1 MALTCD
7 GVLQTETSSA
17 TAICGMA
24 AVTTLNATVLG
35 RSFEQDLCEDC
46 ARDYQVCFIARGAR
60 PAGARVDYKTRAAY
74 ITASGIPFTAEE
86 ARKWLVERDLAKP
99 RGRLSATQLQTYAEA
114 H

>member
-7 GVLQTETSSA
+7 GVVETA
-17 TAICGMA
+17 EGARGVCGRPS
-24 AVTTLNATVLG
+24 VTTLTASLRG
-35 RSFEQDLCEDC
+35 RSFEQDLCDEC
-46 ARDYQVCFIARGAR
+46 ARNYEIGLVARGAR

-99 RGRLSATQLQTYAEA
+99 RGRLSATQLQMYADA